1 MNHYGAQA
9 LKHWQEYLP
18 QRYATL
24 SDPSS
29 YFSTLG
35 EQAATQIEHRTRELA
50 GPDQPGEG
58 YLAKVGRLNNAKMR
72 AEEEILPELIL
83 IAPETDDP
91 ETDDP
96 DPADDQPTATAPAT
110 DAWAPIVE
118 DPTHPYWQQVAEE
131 ENDLAED
138 PPNR

>member
-9 LKHWQEYLP
+9 RKHWQEYLP
-18 QRYATL
+18 HGYSTL

-35 EQAATQIEHRTRELA
+35 EQAAQQIEDRTRELA

-58 YLAKVGRLNNAKMR
+58 YLSKVGRLNNAKMR

-83 IAPETDDP
+83 IAPEQS
-91 ETDDP
+91 DDP
-96 DPADDQPTATAPAT
+96 DPTGEQPNATATDEWVPT
-110 DAWAPIVE
+110 VE
-118 DPTHPYWQQVAEE
+118 DPTHPYWQQVAEQ

>member
-9 LKHWQEYLP
+9 RKHWQEYLP
-18 QRYATL
+18 RRYATL

-35 EQAATQIEHRTRELA
+35 EQAATQIADRARELA

-83 IAPETDDP
+83 IAPESDDSS
-91 ETDDP
+91 DP
-96 DPADDQPTATAPAT
+96 DGEQPSPAAADQWVPL
-110 DAWAPIVE
+110 VE
-118 DPTHPYWQQVAEE
+118 DPTHPYWQQVAEQ

-138 PPNR
+138 PPIR

>member
-9 LKHWQEYLP
+9 RKHWQEYLP

-35 EQAATQIEHRTRELA
+35 EQAATQIADRTLELA

-58 YLAKVGRLNNAKMR
+58 YLGKVGRLNNAKMR

-83 IAPETDDP
+83 IAPEQDG
-91 ETDDP
+91 DP
-96 DPADDQPTATAPAT
+96 DPDGEQPRPTATDP
-110 DAWAPIVE
+110 WVPLVE
-118 DPTHPYWQQVAEE
+118 DPTHPYWQQVAEQ

-138 PPNR
+138 PPSR

>member
-18 QRYATL
+18 QRYATIPE
-24 SDPSS
+24 SDRNSF
-29 YFSTLG
+29 FSTLG
-35 EQAATQIEHRTRELA
+35 EQAATQIEDLSRELA

-58 YLAKVGRLNNAKMR
+58 YLAKLGRLNNARMR

-91 ETDDP
+91 DP
-96 DPADDQPTATAPAT
+96 NDPSTATTPAT
-110 DAWAPIVE
+110 DEWVPLTE
-118 DPTHPYWQQVAEE
+118 TPEHPYWQQVAEQ
-131 ENDLAED
+131 ASA
-138 PPNR
+138 

>member
-35 EQAATQIEHRTRELA
+35 EQAATQIEQRSRELA

-58 YLAKVGRLNNAKMR
+58 YLAKLGRLNNAKMR
-72 AEEEILPELIL
+72 AEEEILPDLIL
-83 IAPETDDP
+83 IDP

-96 DPADDQPTATAPAT
+96 DPADDQPTAPAT
-110 DAWAPIVE
+110 DAWVPLTE

-131 ENDLAED
+131 EDDLAED

>member
-9 LKHWQEYLP
+9 RKHWQEYLP

-58 YLAKVGRLNNAKMR
+58 YLDKVGRLNNAKMR

-83 IAPETDDP
+83 IAPES
-91 ETDDP
+91 DDP
-96 DPADDQPTATAPAT
+96 DPDSDQPSAATASEWVPT
-110 DAWAPIVE
+110 VE
-118 DPTHPYWQQVAEE
+118 DPTHPYWQQVAEQE
-131 ENDLAED
+131 DDLAED
-138 PPNR
+138 PPSR

>member
-9 LKHWQEYLP
+9 RRHWQEYLP

-24 SDPSS
+24 DDPSS

-35 EQAATQIEHRTRELA
+35 EQAATQIEQRSRELA

-58 YLAKVGRLNNAKMR
+58 YLDKLGRLNNAKMR

-83 IAPETDDP
+83 ITP

-96 DPADDQPTATAPAT
+96 DPAGDPPSATATTPAPDEWVPLT
-110 DAWAPIVE
+110 E

-131 ENDLAED
+131 EADLAED